1 MATSGR
7 LRLEVIEAR
16 LTRDTEMFS
25 KMDPY
30 CIIEV
35 REQKFR
41 TRTMDGAGKTPKWN
55 QAFDIDV
62 RYIGDDMTIKVMD
75 EDVTSSDTIGTATI
89 KCSALCAGTGI
100 DDWFPI
106 AYKGKQAG

>member
-7 LRLEVIEAR
+7 LRLEVIEAK

-41 TRTMDGAGKTPKWN
+41 TRTIDGAGKTPKWN
-55 QAFDIDV
+55 QAFEIDV

-75 EDVTSSDTIGTATI
+75 EDVTSSDTVGTATI
-89 KCSALCAGTGI
+89 KCSALCSGSGI
-100 DDWFPI
+100 DEWFQI
-106 AYKGKQAG
+106 NFKGKSAG

>member
-41 TRTMDGAGKTPKWN
+41 TRTLDGAGKTPKWN
-55 QAFDIDV
+55 
-62 RYIGDDMTIKVMD
+62 
-75 EDVTSSDTIGTATI
+75 
-89 KCSALCAGTGI
+89 
-100 DDWFPI
+100 
-106 AYKGKQAG
+106 